1 MLVGIAGFGSVWR
14 ARFNNDLHDPERF
27 RRAAYFNTTGVA
39 VRGRTARRRKIAGH
53 ARFNGAGGFDA
64 HHPSQMIGK
73 VFECDAPQIWN
84 GQNKVFFRCLVRTSA
99 PPEAFLV
106 GVRSVEFGQFE
117 AGAPGWKSHDT
128 FLISLSEWR
137 DQQEALFL
145 MPAGGWLTTCIGQY
159 ILVSGRNRPCETM
172 LILRTGA

>member
-14 ARFNNDLHDPERF
+14 VRFHNDLDDPERF

-39 VRGRTARRRKIAGH
+39 VHDRTVRHRKIAGH
-53 ARFNGAGGFDA
+53 ARFNGTGGFDA

-73 VFECDAPQIWN
+73 VFECDGPQIWN
-84 GQNKVFFRCLVRTSA
+84 GQNKVFFRRVVHASA
-99 PPEAFLV
+99 PEAFLIA
-106 GVRSVEFGQFE
+106 VRSAEFGQFE

-145 MPAGGWLTTCIGQY
+145 MPVGSWLTTCIGRY
-159 ILVSGRNRPCETM
+159 VLESGRNRPCETM
-172 LILRTGA
+172 LTLRTGA